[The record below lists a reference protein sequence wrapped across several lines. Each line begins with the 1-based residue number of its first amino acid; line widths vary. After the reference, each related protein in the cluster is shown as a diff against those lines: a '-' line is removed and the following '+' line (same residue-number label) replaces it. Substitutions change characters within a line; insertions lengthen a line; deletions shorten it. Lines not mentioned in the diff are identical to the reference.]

1 VCLYECINIIL
12 LFLKAAIIIQDSCF
26 EVQNLLLL
34 EGEAPP
40 PNLSDYDVKR
50 VGVAIFLSAC
60 LSKSFI

>member
-1 VCLYECINIIL
+1 
-12 LFLKAAIIIQDSCF
+12 LKAAIIIQDSCF

-60 LSKSFI
+60 SSKSFI